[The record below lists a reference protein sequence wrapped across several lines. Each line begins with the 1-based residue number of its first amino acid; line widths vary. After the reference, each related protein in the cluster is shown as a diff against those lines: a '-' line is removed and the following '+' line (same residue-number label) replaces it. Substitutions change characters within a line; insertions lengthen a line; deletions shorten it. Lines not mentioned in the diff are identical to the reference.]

1 MRQTHVAVPVPLRS
15 QGPPLVHLQFPD
27 GLPTTQGVAMPS
39 TLKDVPGSP
48 PHGGALELRM
58 AAADE
63 AEEIASSAAE
73 LPTVEASSR
82 RVLSDLELLAVG
94 AVSPN
99 RGFMTESDYQPVIE
113 DMRLASGL
121 PWSLPITLSATE
133 QEAQAVE
140 RGVRA
145 AIVHE
150 GSPVAVIDV
159 EDVYRY
165 DARREAQLT
174 YRTTEAEHPGVD
186 LLYSQGPYYLGGEVT
201 VLRNPF
207 EHEFEQ
213 YRLTPLGLRELIAE
227 RGWKTVVGF
236 QTRNPIHRAHEY
248 LTKCALEIV
257 DGLVIH
263 PLVGGTKSDDIPA
276 EVRMSCYEIL
286 MSNYYPKDRVVLSVF
301 PAAMRYAGPR
311 EAIWHSLLRKNYG
324 MTHFIVGRDHAGV
337 GSYYGS
343 YDAQEIFDAF
353 DLGELGIQPLKF
365 EHSFYCKSCGSMASA
380 KTCPHSQELHV
391 HLSGTQVR
399 TMLQEGRE
407 PPSEFSRPEVA
418 RILIEHARSNGR

>member
-1 MRQTHVAVPVPLRS
+1 M
-15 QGPPLVHLQFPD
+15 
-27 GLPTTQGVAMPS
+27 PT
-39 TLKDVPGSP
+39 TLKDVPGFA

-58 AAADE
+58 AAPEESQERARE
-63 AEEIASSAAE
+63 ASE
-73 LPTVEASSR
+73 LPAIEAKVR

-99 RGFMTESDYQPVIE
+99 RGFMTESDYKPVIE

-133 QEAQAVE
+133 EEVARLA
-140 RGVRA
+140 RATRA
-145 AIVHE
+145 AIVH
-150 GSPVAVIDV
+150 GGRPVAVIDV
-159 EDVYRY
+159 EDVYRA
-165 DARREAQLT
+165 DFRREARLT
-174 YRTTEAEHPGVD
+174 YRTSEEAHPGVAY
-186 LLYSQGPYYLGGEVT
+186 LYSQAPYYVGGEVT
-201 VLRNPF
+201 VLENPF
-207 EHEFEQ
+207 AHEYEQ
-213 YRLTPLGLRELIAE
+213 YRLTPLALRELTSE
-227 RGWKTVVGF
+227 RGWRTIVAF

-263 PLVGGTKSDDIPA
+263 PLVGGTKTDDIPA
-276 EVRMSCYEIL
+276 DVRMKCYEVL
-286 MSNYYPKDRVVLSVF
+286 MANYYPKDRVILSVF

-343 YDAQEIFDAF
+343 YDAQEIFDSF
-353 DLGELGIQPLKF
+353 EPGELGIQPLKF
-365 EHSFYCKSCGSMASA
+365 EHSFFCRSCGSMASA
-380 KTCPHSQELHV
+380 KTCPHEPEHHV

-399 TMLQEGRE
+399 AMLQAGEE
-407 PPSEFSRPEVA
+407 PPEEFSRHEVA
-418 RILIEHARSNGR
+418 RILIDHARSTTQ